1 MKTIASKILSLM
13 MISALMLSISATVS
27 AQDAT
32 LKKMEGKWK
41 FTMPDM
47 GGGGSVDGLCTIATV
62 DGETKATLASPM
74 GEIVSSPLKLEN
86 DKYIGEL
93 NIESDMGSFQL
104 KLAFKFNGDK
114 LVQEIISDYGEMPGM
129 EMTRAE

>member
-1 MKTIASKILSLM
+1 MKTITSKILSLL
-13 MISALMLSISATVS
+13 MICAIMSSISATAS

-41 FTMPDM
+41 YTMPDM
-47 GGGGSVDGLCTIATV
+47 GGGSVDGLCTIATV
-62 DGETKATLASPM
+62 NGETKATLSSPM
-74 GEIVSSPLKLEN
+74 GEISSSPLKLDN
-86 DKYIGEL
+86 GKYVGDVS
-93 NIESDMGSFQL
+93 IESDMGSFQF

-129 EMTRAE
+129 EMTRTE